1 MSIKNSL
8 APVGRVSLMA
18 TLLLSTTKIAHAQDG
33 STADSAVA
41 GAFIFFAVLI
51 LIFLAVAVGFFIF
64 WIIMLIDAFQ
74 RTNWQDDNQKTLW
87 YIVLIASFFMSLYW
101 LSAILYYI
109 LVKKALDK
117 NPVQTVTARPV
128 KSPPTKK

>member
-8 APVGRVSLMA
+8 APIGRVSLVA
-18 TLLLSTTKIAHAQDG
+18 SLLLSTTSIAHAQDG
-33 STADSAVA
+33 STAGSAMA
-41 GAFIFFAVLI
+41 GVFIFSVILI

-74 RTNWQDDNQKTLW
+74 RNNWQDDNQKTLW

-128 KSPPTKK
+128 KSPPSKK